1 MCCRN
6 ELELLAYPSTQRADV
21 RTNLSFITTEVQVG
35 PAAECVTLFSPEFF
49 ILSFLLCSPHANN
62 KKKSFFTHVQVLPFY
77 HIKLLTKF
85 AFGLITVL
93 FSIYYLN
100 IIIKCW
106 NIAIDL
112 NDTNISR
119 MTNYLYQLLTR
130 SESTG
135 STRFST
141 VKWHELRWFT
151 ALSN

>member
-1 MCCRN
+1 MQFIKLKIS
-6 ELELLAYPSTQRADV
+6 LETNKILPCLRACLLLALFLAYPSTQRADV

-35 PAAECVTLFSPEFF
+35 PAPECETLFSPEFF

-100 IIIKCW
+100 IIIKC
-106 NIAIDL
+106 
-112 NDTNISR
+112 
-119 MTNYLYQLLTR
+119 
-130 SESTG
+130 
-135 STRFST
+135 
-141 VKWHELRWFT
+141 
-151 ALSN
+151 